1 MFLMG
6 SSATKYKSSLVVQSI
21 RSNRNDDINGKWTE
35 DERTYVP
42 KIGLERALSVISS
55 LTKDSTSGQ
64 THGLRHYNNQG
75 NVIEKNLLKAEEHR
89 KISKGFGITSR
100 NSLNQWF
107 VLYDDSRKPIAGS
120 DDMLG
125 TVCYKKSTIILPW
138 GLYCFQKLIF
148 KHFYTISL
156 Q

>member
-21 RSNRNDDINGKWTE
+21 SSNRNDDINGKWTE

-42 KIGLERALSVISS
+42 KIDLERALSVISS

-89 KISKGFGITSR
+89 KISKGFGISSR
-100 NSLNQWF
+100 KSLNQWF

-120 DDMLG
+120 DDMLV
-125 TVCYKKSTIILPW
+125 TVCNKKSTIIWP
-138 GLYCFQKLIF
+138 YAIYQ
-148 KHFYTISL
+148 ISL
-156 Q
+156 L